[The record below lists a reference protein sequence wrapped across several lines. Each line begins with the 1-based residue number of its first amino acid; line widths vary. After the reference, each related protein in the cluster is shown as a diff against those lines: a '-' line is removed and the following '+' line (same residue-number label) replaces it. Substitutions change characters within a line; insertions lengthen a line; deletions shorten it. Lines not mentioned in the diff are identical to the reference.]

1 MWSNMFIDTNDSV
14 QWGYCDLKDYLH
26 NRGLIQSGNTQSNE
40 LFRITHLLT
49 QWTPIE
55 FRGYMPTA
63 TGTGRVTTL

>member
-1 MWSNMFIDTNDSV
+1 MYIDTNDSI
-14 QWGYCDLKDYLH
+14 QLGNYDLEDYLP
-26 NRGLIQSGNTQSNE
+26 NRGLIQSGNTQSNK